1 LFIIDLLIYFLI
13 NVLIYQAISD
23 IIISEIK
30 IKNKLQ
36 IISKQKLCIMLLHN
50 KYKIERGDTIGI
62 I

>member
-13 NVLIYQAISD
+13 NILIYQAISD